1 MTALHLLPPLIL
13 VGSAVAV
20 VVLLR
25 RAPEGYQDATGWHA
39 GPEPCPYSEP
49 FGDAPAVGL
58 FGRGGSAQCAPP
70 DASPFHSSTD
80 SDGAPR
86 DHV

>member
-25 RAPEGYQDATGWHA
+25 RAPESA
-39 GPEPCPYSEP
+39 EPCPYSEP

-70 DASPFHSSTD
+70 DASPFHESGVD
-80 SDGAPR
+80 R
-86 DHV
+86 D